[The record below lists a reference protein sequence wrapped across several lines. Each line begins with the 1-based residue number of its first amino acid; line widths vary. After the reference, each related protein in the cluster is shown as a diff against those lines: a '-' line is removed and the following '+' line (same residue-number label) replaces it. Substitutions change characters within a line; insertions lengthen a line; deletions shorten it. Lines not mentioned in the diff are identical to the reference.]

1 VPGRVVLLDE
11 LLDEPLAN
19 LDPPVASS
27 RRFLSEVVRSAG
39 STVLP
44 SPHVVTDV
52 EDACNRRAIMGTR
65 QFGSQS
71 FDSPKS
77 EFVCRSGSAE
87 I

>member
-1 VPGRVVLLDE
+1 L
-11 LLDEPLAN
+11 
-19 LDPPVASS
+19 
-27 RRFLSEVVRSAG
+27 EVVRSAG

-77 EFVCRSGSAE
+77 EFVRRSGSAE

>member
-1 VPGRVVLLDE
+1 VQGKVA

-19 LDPPVASS
+19 LDPRS
-27 RRFLSEVVRSAG
+27 RVRARLLLEVVRSAG